1 MNNIIE
7 QMLSKYE
14 IKNTNDEIN
23 ALKEIIQEII
33 LSGLAR
39 GNFFDEA
46 AFYGGTALRI
56 FYKLDRFSEDLD
68 FALIY
73 PNKNFDLSK
82 YFVYLEKELK
92 AYGLNLEI
100 NTKQKNIES
109 NITSAFVKG
118 DTLEHILKFFPNE
131 ENHKYNHML
140 KNIKIK
146 FEVDIN
152 PPSGA
157 TYEEKYK
164 LLPSPHQIKIYD
176 KESLFAGKIHA
187 ILCRNWKTRTKGRDL
202 YDYIFFLANNT
213 KVNLELVKNKLIES
227 NYINANDKFSIDDLK
242 NLLINKFK
250 EIDYIEAKEDVIP
263 FIKNTDSL
271 NIWSSEFFIS
281 ITKELTI

>member
-263 FIKNTDSL
+263 FIKNTESL

-281 ITKELTI
+281 NTKELTI

>member
-14 IKNTNDEIN
+14 IKNINDEIN
-23 ALKEIIQEII
+23 ALKEIIQEIV
-33 LSGLAR
+33 LSGLSR
-39 GNFFDEA
+39 GNFFNEA

-68 FALIY
+68 FALLK
-73 PNKNFDLSK
+73 PNKDFDLTK
-82 YFVYLEKELK
+82 YFECIDKELK

-100 NTKQKNIES
+100 NTKEKSIDS
-109 NITSAFVKG
+109 NITSAFLKG

-131 ENHKYNHML
+131 ENHEYDHLL

-157 TYEEKYK
+157 TYDDEYK
-164 LLPSPHQIKIYD
+164 LLPSPHQIKLYD

-187 ILCRNWKTRTKGRDL
+187 ILCRNWKTRVKGRDL
-202 YDYIFFLANNT
+202 YDYVFFLANNT
-213 KVNLELVKNKLIES
+213 KVNLDLVKNKLIDS
-227 NYINANDKFSIDDLK
+227 NYINSNDEFNLKTLKELLKKKFD
-242 NLLINKFK
+242 

-263 FIKNTDSL
+263 FIKNVDSL
-271 NIWSSEFFIS
+271 EIWNKDFFIS
-281 ITKELTI
+281 ITDKMD